1 MVNIRT
7 DLQVPVAVPVDQD
20 KARGT
25 GKKCRAS
32 DTWNV
37 GTTIKCKIQG
47 RPAPRLR
54 RFSKGK
60 QSQYKG
66 MKVLDTAKITD
77 VGRIISFIAAL
88 AYMVML
94 FIGFVIYCMAAMIR
108 MYVYYGKL
116 DLWYPDVQKRAL
128 HRFVHDRKHS
138 LFAVIPDA
146 ADNFIREMGTRFII

>member
-7 DLQVPVAVPVDQD
+7 DLQAPEVMPVNQV

-25 GKKCRAS
+25 GKKGRAS
-32 DTWNV
+32 GIWNV

-60 QSQYKG
+60 QSQCKG
-66 MKVLDTAKITD
+66 MKVLDTAKITQ
-77 VGRIISFIAAL
+77 VARIISFIVTL

-94 FIGFVIYCMAAMIR
+94 FIGFVIYYIAAVIR
-108 MYVYYGKL
+108 IYVYYGKL
-116 DLWYPDVQKRAL
+116 DLWYPDAQKRAL

-146 ADNFIREMGTRFII
+146 AGNFIREMGTRFIT